1 MIEQMVRVGRLYDY
15 YGALLTEHQKKC
27 LELHYLQDFS
37 LGEIAAELTV
47 SRQAINDILRRT
59 EESLEQ
65 YDAKLGLIAK
75 EQKRIQTLQ
84 NVKALLLAAQDKVET
99 DQVLL
104 QKALDEIDSILKQ
117 EMRD

>member
-1 MIEQMVRVGRLYDY
+1 MIEKMVRVGRLYDY
-15 YGALLTEHQKKC
+15 YGALLTEHQKQC

-37 LGEIAAELTV
+37 LGEIAAELAV

-65 YDAKLGLIAK
+65 YEAKLGLIAQEK
-75 EQKRIQTLQ
+75 KRMQSLQ
-84 NVKALLLAAQDKVET
+84 NVKELLVAAQDIVQT

-117 EMRD
+117 EMRG